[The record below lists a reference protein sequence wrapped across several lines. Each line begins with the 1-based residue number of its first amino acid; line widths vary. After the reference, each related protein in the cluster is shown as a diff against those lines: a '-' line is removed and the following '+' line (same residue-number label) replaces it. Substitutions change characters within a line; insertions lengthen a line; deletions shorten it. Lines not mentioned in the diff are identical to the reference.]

1 MKKLMVKQGVR
12 EKDGWS
18 KFTGA
23 ICKYHIHGDKHLEY
37 HGMHYLG
44 MKELGQVKEEHQS
57 AIETSFPSEHSGDLF
72 ISSSSPPFFK

>member
-1 MKKLMVKQGVR
+1 MQISYTWGQTSGISWHAL
-12 EKDGWS
+12 S
-18 KFTGA
+18 
-23 ICKYHIHGDKHLEY
+23 
-37 HGMHYLG
+37 G